1 MVFGEEEIRT
11 AIARL
16 EEGGFH
22 LAKNQNIFHKY
33 EYASGSIANYTKIS
47 LGAFRNVEDPLGNPH
62 TACYVTYERYRES
75 GEDLCD
81 FAISEKRYV
90 RLDELAKFLESKG
103 IVVEG
108 LALEESE
115 SNSLESLEL

>member
-1 MVFGEEEIRT
+1 MVFGEEEIRV

-16 EEGGFH
+16 EEAGFH
-22 LAKNQNIFHKY
+22 LVNKPNAFRKY
-33 EYASGSIANYTKIS
+33 EYASGSIANYTKVG
-47 LGAFRNVEDPLGNPH
+47 LGAFCNVKDPLGNPH

-103 IVVEG
+103 IVVDG
-108 LALEESE
+108 LAMEENE
-115 SNSLESLEL
+115 EMER